1 MVEALNNIF
10 YYLTAFQVNATGAE
24 VLEYIS
30 DFGKPSAPLPAAIV
44 ACVPTRVH
52 VEGGGEDEFKISPEE
67 ITTAIKSGLKEPIE
81 PEPEVDFLSSLI
93 F

>member
-1 MVEALNNIF
+1 MLEVLNNIF

-44 ACVPTRVH
+44 ACVPSKVH
-52 VEGGGEDEFKISPEE
+52 VEGGGEAEFRISPEE
-67 ITTAIKSGLKEPIE
+67 ITTAIISGLKESIE
-81 PEPEVDFLSSLI
+81 PEPEVDFLSPLI

>member
-1 MVEALNNIF
+1 MF

-44 ACVPTRVH
+44 ACVPTKVH
-52 VEGGGEDEFKISPEE
+52 VEGGGEDEFRISPEE

-81 PEPEVDFLSSLI
+81 PEPEVDFLNSLI